1 MIVVLDLIY
10 EREGGRKK
18 RVEITVP
25 GAFKSRAAFS
35 KSEADKLDNDLVLT
49 HGFDKQWDRYE
60 VVEVKEES

>member
-10 EREGGRKK
+10 EREKGRRK

-25 GAFKSRAAFS
+25 GATKQRAAFS

-49 HGFDKQWDRYE
+49 HGFDKEWDPYE
-60 VVEVKEES
+60 VVEVKSDA